1 MNSTARFAISL
12 LLGVA
17 VGVGSARYLAGPGNP
32 LIRETHGNWFTWPS
46 AGHPNSSPYSQSKYL
61 LAGVLPEHFSET
73 VTFFRQHD
81 DDGGSLSAECTYLV
95 SMARPAA
102 RRWALSVGE
111 QGNMQTS
118 VLSQNDVIASDDR
131 IEIRVSAHPQHGN
144 WLALNGL
151 DAPLLYFRLYDAE
164 TILNQGSD
172 RLELP
177 TVKQES
183 CS

>member
-12 LLGVA
+12 LLGVV

-46 AGHPNSSPYSQSKYL
+46 AGHPDSSPYSQSKYL

-73 VTFFRQHD
+73 VTFFRRHD

-102 RRWALSVGE
+102 RRWTLSVGE
-111 QGNMQTS
+111 QGDMQTG
-118 VLSQNDVIASDDR
+118 VLSQNDVIANDER
-131 IEIRVSAHPQHGN
+131 IEIRVSAHPQQGN

-151 DAPLLYFRLYDAE
+151 DAPFLYFRLYDAE

-177 TVKQES
+177 TVKQET